1 MRSRARSGAASPGRP
16 AVDEW
21 RDLSFSAGVTMTVDA
36 GLAARG
42 RRQWALISL
51 SESPMHEWQRR

>member
-1 MRSRARSGAASPGRP
+1 
-16 AVDEW
+16 
-21 RDLSFSAGVTMTVDA
+21 MTIDA